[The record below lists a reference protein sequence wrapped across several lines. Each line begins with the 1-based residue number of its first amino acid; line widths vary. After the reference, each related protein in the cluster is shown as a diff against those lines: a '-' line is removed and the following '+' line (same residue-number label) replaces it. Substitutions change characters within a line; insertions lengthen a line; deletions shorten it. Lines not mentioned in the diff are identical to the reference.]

1 MKYDEILGYIN
12 EFNIG
17 NMLPQVE
24 LHKSIDDD
32 SEIDIDY
39 DVLEEKSKIRKND
52 KGKAVPD
59 KCPKCGAKVG
69 VFIKGEPVYLCSN
82 KKCKK
87 YFGTVPCNF
96 NESVFDNLLF
106 LIENS
111 TPENGEEFNVK
122 RTNVAKKMQDNLYL
136 YLKKYVQNKELKEK
150 YKDYLYLIKIEKLPC
165 TSYDAIVQIT
175 ELQDGIDTEKYDEWE
190 KEHEEELKDIDE
202 DKAYR
207 LNPWSKNKWYHELL
221 DTGIQYLET
230 EYKDD
235 IEKYDFDINSGDGDE
250 GQIVI
255 DLKK

>member
-32 SEIDIDY
+32 CEIDIDY

-52 KGKAVPD
+52 KGKVVPD
-59 KCPKCGAKVG
+59 KCPKCGGKVG

-96 NESVFDNLLF
+96 NESVFSNLLF

-111 TPENGEEFNVK
+111 TSESGEEFNTK
-122 RTNVAKKMQDNLYL
+122 RINVAKKMQDNLYL
-136 YLKKYVQNKELKEK
+136 YLKKYVQNKEFKEK

-165 TSYDAIVQIT
+165 TSYDVIVQIT
-175 ELQDGIDTEKYDEWE
+175 ELQDGIDTEKYDSFIFLSI
-190 KEHEEELKDIDE
+190 HSQFQSYNSAVLSP
-202 DKAYR
+202 YR
-207 LNPWSKNKWYHELL
+207 YSCGVFFASLTRIFPINLIL
-221 DTGIQYLET
+221 TGFLIQ
-230 EYKDD
+230 
-235 IEKYDFDINSGDGDE
+235 ISP
-250 GQIVI
+250 VI
-255 DLKK
+255 DLSGTSVIEGL